1 MKLLLSRIAEFIVP
15 SDQAPSD
22 KAPSAQAPSN
32 QAATGQYDGRAM
44 AQGYSIDSR
53 TVQPGELFFAVKGE
67 RLDGHDF
74 VEQAL
79 GRGAIAAVVEKRQR
93 ARYSSSASLLA
104 VDDTL
109 VALQTLA
116 TAVRKIWGKTAIAI
130 TGSMGKTTTKEA
142 MAHLL
147 AIKYRVHRTK
157 GNFNNH
163 FGLPLGLL
171 TLEPEYDVAVVEM
184 GMSHPGE
191 ISALARIALPNHAVV
206 TNVAPV
212 HLESFDSIAGIAR
225 AKYEL
230 IEALPHGGTAVLNAD
245 DEYVSQF
252 GRNFKG
258 KVVMFGVKPAAHVQ
272 ARVPARVPADVRA
285 ENIEVLGPEGT
296 RFDLV
301 SHGMRQPVRSPLLGK
316 HNMYNVLAAA
326 AVALEHGITPSEIAA
341 ALPSLE
347 PADKRGQV
355 VQVGN
360 ITVLYD
366 CYNSS
371 PKALMAAVD
380 TLAAMPA
387 RRRIVAA
394 GEMLEL
400 GATGEQLHRE
410 CGRYMARNAAGSQ
423 ARSKIDFLLGV
434 RGLAKPMVEA
444 ACEAGMKAEFVA
456 TPEEA
461 GEWLARETR
470 EGDVVLLKAS
480 RGVKLEKALETWQ
493 RNSGDRNAPCAGN

>member
-1 MKLLLSRIAEFIVP
+1 MKLLLSRIAEFI
-15 SDQAPSD
+15 
-22 KAPSAQAPSN
+22 
-32 QAATGQYDGRAM
+32 AATGEAPTSKYDGHAM

-79 GRGAIAAVVEKRQR
+79 IRGVIGAVVRKDQL
-93 ARYSSSASLLA
+93 ARYSKPAGLFA

-116 TAVRKIWGKTAIAI
+116 TAVRKIWGKTAIGV

-142 MAHLL
+142 MAHFL

-171 TLEPEYDVAVVEM
+171 TLEPEHDLAVVEM
-184 GMSHPGE
+184 GMSHSGE
-191 ISALARIALPNHAVV
+191 IAALARIALPNQAVV

-212 HLESFDSIAGIAR
+212 HLESFASIAGIAR

-245 DEYVSQF
+245 DEYVCQF
-252 GRNFKG
+252 GRDFKG
-258 KVVMFGVKPAAHVQ
+258 KVVMFGLKPTACI
-272 ARVPARVPADVRA
+272 PADVRA

-301 SHGMRQPVRSPLLGK
+301 SREVRQPVQSPLLGT
-316 HNMYNVLAAA
+316 HNVYNVLAAA
-326 AVALEHGITPSEIAA
+326 AIALEHGITPSEIAA
-341 ALPSLE
+341 ALPSLQA
-347 PADKRGQV
+347 ADKRGQV

-380 TLAAMPA
+380 TLGAMPA
-387 RRRIVAA
+387 RRRIVVA

-410 CGRYMARNAAGSQ
+410 CGRYIAGNAAGNAAGSQ
-423 ARSKIDFLLGV
+423 AGSKIDFLLGV

-444 ACEAGMKAEFVA
+444 AREAGMKAEFVA

-461 GEWLARETR
+461 GEWLSREARER
-470 EGDVVLLKAS
+470 DVVLLKAS

-493 RNSGDRNAPCAGN
+493 RQSGIP

>member
-1 MKLLLSRIAEFIVP
+1 MKLLLSRIAEFIAAKG
-15 SDQAPSD
+15 Q
-22 KAPSAQAPSN
+22 
-32 QAATGQYDGRAM
+32 ATGSRDGDAT

-53 TVQPGELFFAVKGE
+53 TVQPGELFFAVRGE

-79 GRGAIAAVVEKRQR
+79 SRGAIAAVVDKGRV
-93 ARYSSSASLLA
+93 ASYSNSAGLLA

-116 TAVRKIWGKTAIAI
+116 TAVRKMWGKTAIGI

-147 AIKYRVHRTK
+147 ATKYRVHRTK

-171 TLEPEYDVAVVEM
+171 TLEPEYDLAVVEM
-184 GMSHPGE
+184 GMSHAGE
-191 ISALARIALPNHAVV
+191 IAALARIALPNQAVI

-245 DEYVSQF
+245 DEYVCQF
-252 GRNFKG
+252 GRDFKG
-258 KVVMFGVKPAAHVQ
+258 KVVMYGMTATGC
-272 ARVPARVPADVRA
+272 VPADVRA
-285 ENIEVLGPEGT
+285 ENIESLGPEGT

-301 SHGMRQPVRSPLLGK
+301 SHEVRQPVRSPLLGR
-316 HNMYNVLAAA
+316 HNVYDVLAAA

-341 ALPSLE
+341 ALPALQ

-355 VQVGN
+355 VQLGN

-380 TLAAMPA
+380 TLATMPA
-387 RRRIVAA
+387 RRRIVVA

-400 GATGEQLHRE
+400 GTTGEQLHRE
-410 CGRYMARNAAGSQ
+410 CGRYVAGS
-423 ARSKIDFLLGV
+423 KLDFLLGV
-434 RGLAKPMVEA
+434 RGLAEPMVEA
-444 ACEAGMKAEFVA
+444 AREAGMKAEFVA

-461 GEWLARETR
+461 GEWLAREAR

-480 RGVKLEKALETWQ
+480 RGVKLEKALDVWKQ
-493 RNSGDRNAPCAGN
+493 KSGIHGTSDAKNQ

>member
-1 MKLLLSRIAEFIVP
+1 MKLSLSRIAEFIGARP
-15 SDQAPSD
+15 PGMT
-22 KAPSAQAPSN
+22 SAHLS
-32 QAATGQYDGRAM
+32 TI

-53 TVQPGELFFAVKGE
+53 TLQAGEVFFAVKGE

-74 VEQAL
+74 VGAAL
-79 GRGAIAAVVEKRQR
+79 ERGALAAVVCRDQME
-93 ARYSSSASLLA
+93 RYPEDAALLA

-109 VALQTLA
+109 IALQTLA
-116 TAVRKIWGKTAIAI
+116 TAVRKIWGKTAIGI

-142 MAHLL
+142 LAHLL
-147 AIKYRVHRTK
+147 SIRYRVHRTR

-171 TLEPEYDVAVVEM
+171 TLEPEYDLAVVEM
-184 GMSHPGE
+184 GMSHSGE
-191 ISALARIALPNHAVV
+191 IAALARIALPDEALL

-230 IEALPHGGTAVLNAD
+230 VEALPHRGTAVLNGD
-245 DEYVSQF
+245 DEYVGQF
-252 GRNFKG
+252 GRDFKG
-258 KVVMFGVKPAAHVQ
+258 KVVMYGVKPT
-272 ARVPARVPADVRA
+272 ADVGA
-285 ENIEVLGPEGT
+285 EKIEVLGAEGT

-301 SHGMRQPVRSPLLGK
+301 SRLGGCEVREQVRSPLLGR
-316 HNMYNVLAAA
+316 HNVYNVLGAA

-341 ALPSLE
+341 ALPALTA
-347 PADKRGQV
+347 ADKRGQV
-355 VQVGN
+355 VVIRSEVGN
-360 ITVLYD
+360 ITVLVD

-387 RRRIVAA
+387 GRRVVVA

-400 GATGEQLHRE
+400 GASGQELHRE
-410 CGRYMARNAAGSQ
+410 CGRYMAGRV
-423 ARSKIDFLLGV
+423 DFLLGV
-434 RGLAKPMVEA
+434 RGLAAAMVEA
-444 ACEAGMKAEFVA
+444 ARELGVAALFVES
-456 TPEEA
+456 PEEA
-461 GEWLARETR
+461 GEWLARESR

-480 RGVKLEKALETWQ
+480 RGVKLERALERWKQ
-493 RNSGDRNAPCAGN
+493 RCGVSTA

>member
-1 MKLLLSRIAEFIVP
+1 MKLLLSRIAEFI
-15 SDQAPSD
+15 
-22 KAPSAQAPSN
+22 AQAGL
-32 QAATGQYDGRAM
+32 AATGEAATGKYDGHAM

-79 GRGAIAAVVEKRQR
+79 SRGAIGAVVRKDQL
-93 ARYSSSASLLA
+93 ARYSTPAGLLA

-116 TAVRKIWGKTAIAI
+116 TAVRKMWAKTAIGV

-171 TLEPEYDVAVVEM
+171 TLEPEYDLAVVEM
-184 GMSHPGE
+184 GMSHAGE
-191 ISALARIALPNHAVV
+191 IAALARIALPNQGVV

-252 GRNFKG
+252 GRDFKG
-258 KVVMFGVKPAAHVQ
+258 KVVMFGLK
-272 ARVPARVPADVRA
+272 ARASISADVRA
-285 ENIEVLGPEGT
+285 ENIEVLGSEGT

-301 SHGMRQPVRSPLLGK
+301 VREVRQPVQSPLLGT
-316 HNMYNVLAAA
+316 HNVYNVLAAA
-326 AVALEHGITPSEIAA
+326 AIALEHGITPSEIAA
-341 ALPSLE
+341 ALPSLQ
-347 PADKRGQV
+347 PGDKRGQV
-355 VQVGN
+355 VQLGN

-387 RRRIVAA
+387 RRRIVVA

-400 GATGEQLHRE
+400 GTTGEQLHRE
-410 CGRYMARNAAGSQ
+410 CGGYIAERRTGS
-423 ARSKIDFLLGV
+423 KLDFLLGV
-434 RGLAKPMVEA
+434 RGLAKLMVEA
-444 ACEAGMKAEFVA
+444 AREAGMKAEFVA

-493 RNSGDRNAPCAGN
+493 RSGGIPSAGAGN

>member
-1 MKLLLSRIAEFIVP
+1 MKLLLSRIAEFVAATGK
-15 SDQAPSD
+15 APSD
-22 KAPSAQAPSN
+22 H
-32 QAATGQYDGRAM
+32 AATGQYDGRAM

-79 GRGAIAAVVEKRQR
+79 NQGAIAAVVRKDQR
-93 ARYSSSASLLA
+93 ARYSTPSGLLA

-109 VALQTLA
+109 VAFQTLA
-116 TAVRKIWGKTAIAI
+116 TAVRKIWSKTAIGV

-171 TLEPEYDVAVVEM
+171 TLEPEYDLAVVEM

-191 ISALARIALPNHAVV
+191 ISALARIALPNQAVV
-206 TNVAPV
+206 TNVASV

-230 IEALPHGGTAVLNAD
+230 IEALPHGSTAVLNAD

-252 GRNFKG
+252 GRDFKG
-258 KVVMFGVKPAAHVQ
+258 KVVMFGLKPTAC
-272 ARVPARVPADVRA
+272 VPADVRA
-285 ENIEVLGPEGT
+285 ENIEVLGAEGT

-301 SHGMRQPVRSPLLGK
+301 SHEVRQPVQSPLLGK
-316 HNMYNVLAAA
+316 HNVYNVLAAA
-326 AVALEHGITPSEIAA
+326 AIALEHGITPSEIAA
-341 ALPSLE
+341 ALPSLQ
-347 PADKRGQV
+347 AGDKRGQV
-355 VQVGN
+355 VQLGN

-387 RRRIVAA
+387 RRRIVVA

-400 GATGEQLHRE
+400 GTTGERLHRE
-410 CGRYMARNAAGSQ
+410 CGRYIAGNPAGGQAGS
-423 ARSKIDFLLGV
+423 KLDFLLGV

-444 ACEAGMKAEFVA
+444 AREAGMKAEFVA

-480 RGVKLEKALETWQ
+480 RGVKLEKALETWRQ
-493 RNSGDRNAPCAGN
+493 KMGILSAPGAGN

>member
-1 MKLLLSRIAEFIVP
+1 MKLPLSRIAEFTGSVI
-15 SDQAPSD
+15 SSATASAEQAS
-22 KAPSAQAPSN
+22 
-32 QAATGQYDGRAM
+32 TGQYDGRAI

-53 TVQPGELFFAVKGE
+53 TVQPRELFFAVKGE

-79 GRGAIAAVVEKRQR
+79 SRGAIAAVVRKDQLS
-93 ARYSSSASLLA
+93 RYSSSASLLA

-109 VALQTLA
+109 IALQTLA
-116 TAVRKIWGKTAIAI
+116 TAVRKIWGKTAIGV

-171 TLEPEYDVAVVEM
+171 ALEPEYDLAVVEM
-184 GMSHPGE
+184 GMSHAGE
-191 ISALARIALPNHAVV
+191 IAALARIALPNQAVV

-252 GRNFKG
+252 GRDFQG
-258 KVVMFGVKPAAHVQ
+258 KVVTFGLKAA
-272 ARVPARVPADVRA
+272 AGVPADVRA
-285 ENIEVLGPEGT
+285 ENIQVLGPEGT

-301 SHGMRQPVRSPLLGK
+301 SYEVRQSVQSPLLGK
-316 HNMYNVLAAA
+316 HNVYNVLAAA
-326 AVALEHGITPSEIAA
+326 AIALEHGITPSKIAA
-341 ALPSLE
+341 ALPSLQ
-347 PADKRGQV
+347 PADKRGEV
-355 VQVGN
+355 VQLGN
-360 ITVLYD
+360 IAVLYD

-380 TLAAMPA
+380 TLAAMPGG
-387 RRRIVAA
+387 RRIVVA

-400 GATGEQLHRE
+400 GPTGEQLHRE
-410 CGRYMARNAAGSQ
+410 CGRYIAG
-423 ARSKIDFLLGV
+423 SKIDFLLGV

-444 ACEAGMKAEFVA
+444 AREAGMNAEFVA
-456 TPEEA
+456 SPEEA
-461 GEWLARETR
+461 GNWLARETR

-493 RNSGDRNAPCAGN
+493 QKRGSPPSPAQGN

>member
-1 MKLLLSRIAEFIVP
+1 MKLLLSRIAEFISP
-15 SDQAPSD
+15 ADQAP
-22 KAPSAQAPSN
+22 
-32 QAATGQYDGRAM
+32 TGQYDGHAM

-53 TVQPGELFFAVKGE
+53 TVQPGELFFAVRGE

-79 GRGAIAAVVEKRQR
+79 SRGAVGAVVRKDQM
-93 ARYSSSASLLA
+93 ARYPSRIGLLV

-116 TAVRKIWGKTAIAI
+116 TAVRKMWGKTAIAI

-171 TLEPEYDVAVVEM
+171 TLEPEYDLAVVEM
-184 GMSHPGE
+184 GMSHSGE
-191 ISALARIALPNHAVV
+191 IAALARIALPNEGVV

-230 IEALPHGGTAVLNAD
+230 IESLPHGGTAVLNAD

-252 GRNFKG
+252 GRDFKG
-258 KVVMFGVKPAAHVQ
+258 KVVTFGLGPAAGVL
-272 ARVPARVPADVRA
+272 ASIPADVRA

-301 SHGMRQPVRSPLLGK
+301 SREVRQPVQSPLLGK
-316 HNMYNVLAAA
+316 HNVYNVLAAA

-341 ALPSLE
+341 ALPLLQA
-347 PADKRGQV
+347 ADKRGQV

-371 PKALMAAVD
+371 PRALMAAVD
-380 TLAAMPA
+380 TLAAMPG
-387 RRRIVAA
+387 RRRIVVA

-400 GATGEQLHRE
+400 GASGEQLHRE
-410 CGRYMARNAAGSQ
+410 CGRYIAGSH
-423 ARSKIDFLLGV
+423 AGKKLELLLGV
-434 RGLAKPMVEA
+434 RGLAKAMVNA
-444 ACEAGMKAEFVA
+444 ACEAGIEAKFVA

-461 GEWLARETR
+461 GEWLAHEARD
-470 EGDVVLLKAS
+470 GDVVLLKAS
-480 RGVKLEKALETWQ
+480 RGVKLEKALETWLA
-493 RNSGDRNAPCAGN
+493 RVSRGEES